1 MSKRSTDQSVPLSQ
15 PYLTLA
21 QLRARI
27 LADEILPLQRRQDIA
42 SACRS
47 LSKALGMPPDAILA
61 EPRQLRAALKGFTPA
76 MANMSPGRWRNIL
89 SLVRHALGHLGL
101 TAVPARFQLRP
112 SADWAGLLEQ
122 VTVYGE
128 RYVLARFARYCTS
141 IGMAPERVDDAVL
154 AGYLED
160 LETQSLVHDPRR
172 THRDTAVKWNRAAAS
187 LPSWPQQRLLVADN
201 RTTYA
206 KPWDSFPASLQADV
220 AAWLAWLGDTDPL
233 TERDC
238 RPLRPTSLRTRKRQI
253 HEYLSALVL
262 QGEEPATMLD
272 LAAVVTKPQVRKA
285 LQFFWDRAGAKPS
298 VHAGQ
303 VAGVVLSV
311 ARHWVK
317 LPEAELVEIKR
328 MGKRIAVHQTS
339 MTPRNRA
346 RLRAL
351 DDPDR
356 LQALL
361 LLPERIRSEV
371 VRDQTPTQHLAQRL
385 QTAVAIDL
393 LAMAPIR
400 IKNLSELRIG
410 VNLLRDRQGG
420 MTLSLP
426 EAEVKNSVAIEIV
439 LPATTARLI
448 DLYLKTYRPL
458 LAPAGSPWLF
468 PGRAAGGHKSTDGLR
483 QQIERAVALR
493 CGLVFNPHLFRH
505 FAAKILLE
513 ANPGAHGQVQRIL
526 GQTSIKTAMTYY
538 TGLETAAAYEHYTDL
553 VLQLRRDGGRRPAPP
568 PAPSRHATS
577 RRGVR

>member
-1 MSKRSTDQSVPLSQ
+1 MSKRSTDQAVPLSQ
-15 PYLTLA
+15 PYPTLA
-21 QLRARI
+21 QLRERI
-27 LADEILPLQRRQDIA
+27 LADETLPLQRRQDIA

-47 LSKALGMPPDAILA
+47 LGKALGMPPDVILV
-61 EPRQLRAALKGFTPA
+61 EPRQLRTALKGFTPA

-122 VTVYGE
+122 VTDYGE

-172 THRDTAVKWNRAAAS
+172 THRDTAVKWNRAATS
-187 LPSWPQQRLLVADN
+187 LPGWPQQRLLVADN

-220 AAWLAWLGDTDPL
+220 EAWLAWLGGTDPL
-233 TERDC
+233 AEQDF

-262 QGEEPATMLD
+262 QGENPAEMLD
-272 LAAVVTKPQVRKA
+272 LATVVTAAQTGKA
-285 LQFFWDRAGAKPS
+285 LRFFWDRAGAKPS

-303 VAGVVLSV
+303 VAGVVLSI
-311 ARHWVK
+311 ARHWAK
-317 LPEAELVEIKR
+317 LPEVELVEIKR
-328 MGKRIAVHQTS
+328 MGKRIALHQTS
-339 MTPRNRA
+339 MTPRNRT

-361 LLPERIRSEV
+361 MLPERIRSEV
-371 VRDQTPTQHLAQRL
+371 VQEKEPVQHLAQRL
-385 QTAVAIDL
+385 QTAVAIEL
-393 LAMAPIR
+393 LIMAPIR
-400 IKNLSELRIG
+400 IKNLTELRIG
-410 VNLLRDRQGG
+410 VNLLRGRQGG

-426 EAEVKNSVAIEIV
+426 EAEVKNSVAIEIA

-448 DLYLKTYRPL
+448 DLYLEIYRPL
-458 LAPAGSPWLF
+458 LEPAGSPWLF
-468 PGRAAGGHKSTDGLR
+468 PGRSVDGHKSMTGLR
-483 QQIERAVALR
+483 GQIERAIKLY
-493 CGLVFNPHLFRH
+493 CGLVVNPHLFRH
-505 FAAKILLE
+505 FAAKLILE

-526 GQTSIKTAMTYY
+526 GQKSIKTALTYY
-538 TGLETAAAYEHYTDL
+538 TGLETGAAFNQYDNQ
-553 VLQLRRDGGRRPAPP
+553 VLQLRRDGGRQPTPP
-568 PAPSRHATS
+568 PGKAP
-577 RRGVR
+577 RRGGR